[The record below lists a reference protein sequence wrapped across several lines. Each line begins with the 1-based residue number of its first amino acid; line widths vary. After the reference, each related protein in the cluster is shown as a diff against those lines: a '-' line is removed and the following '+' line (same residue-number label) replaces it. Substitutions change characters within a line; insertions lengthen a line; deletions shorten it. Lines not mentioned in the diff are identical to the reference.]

1 MLVTL
6 MVPSQRL
13 RIFFTNV
20 SPRPLPSTAAAFGLV
35 KFVKHMFLHL
45 FSHANAGICSPRVD
59 REKKVAPDRALNLK
73 DIYVK
78 MQACVFC
85 ACIFE
90 PVTR

>member
-1 MLVTL
+1 
-6 MVPSQRL
+6 
-13 RIFFTNV
+13 
-20 SPRPLPSTAAAFGLV
+20 
-35 KFVKHMFLHL
+35 MFLHL
-45 FSHANAGICSPRVD
+45 FSHANTGICSSRVD
-59 REKKVAPDRALNLK
+59 REEKVAPDRALNLK

>member
-1 MLVTL
+1 MDGQLWESHT
-6 MVPSQRL
+6 
-13 RIFFTNV
+13 RI
-20 SPRPLPSTAAAFGLV
+20 
-35 KFVKHMFLHL
+35 M
-45 FSHANAGICSPRVD
+45 D
-59 REKKVAPDRALNLK
+59 RDLGVRKAPDRALNLK